1 MGKDLLESAL
11 GGNPQEL
18 PEKPNGHS
26 SSDEVSSATIN
37 LGSDSD
43 VVEET
48 FGVGATARVLLVTK
62 GISLKNIVK
71 ASK

>member
-1 MGKDLLESAL
+1 MSKDLLENAL

-18 PEKPNGHS
+18 PEKLNGHS
-26 SSDEVSSATIN
+26 SSDGVSSATIN